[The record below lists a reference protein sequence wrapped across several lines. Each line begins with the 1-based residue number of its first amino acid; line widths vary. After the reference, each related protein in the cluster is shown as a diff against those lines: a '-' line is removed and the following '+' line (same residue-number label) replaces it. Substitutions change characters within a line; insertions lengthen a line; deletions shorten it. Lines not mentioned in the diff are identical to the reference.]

1 VELGSLNAIR
11 QRQSRLN
18 TSNTR
23 LGELLTKYTKAEAC
37 AKFASLSMP
46 FGMHSIKIKPHM
58 KTIETR
64 IYDGNRARE
73 VLENEVFQAVWTDIE
88 KEWTDAWMNS
98 PARDEAGREKL
109 YQYVMTLR
117 KLKAQITT
125 TLETGQLAQ
134 LDLQHKQT
142 MADRV
147 KAGVSSWLE

>member
-1 VELGSLNAIR
+1 
-11 QRQSRLN
+11 
-18 TSNTR
+18 
-23 LGELLTKYTKAEAC
+23 
-37 AKFASLSMP
+37 
-46 FGMHSIKIKPHM
+46 M

-64 IYDGNRARE
+64 IYEGDRARE
-73 VLENEVFQAVWTDIE
+73 VLENEVFQAVWADIE

-125 TLETGQLAQ
+125 TLETGKLAQ

-142 MADRV
+142 LADRA
-147 KAGVSSWLE
+147 KDGIRSWIG

>member
-1 VELGSLNAIR
+1 L
-11 QRQSRLN
+11 
-18 TSNTR
+18 
-23 LGELLTKYTKAEAC
+23 
-37 AKFASLSMP
+37 
-46 FGMHSIKIKPHM
+46 

-142 MADRV
+142 MADRL

>member
-1 VELGSLNAIR
+1 
-11 QRQSRLN
+11 
-18 TSNTR
+18 
-23 LGELLTKYTKAEAC
+23 
-37 AKFASLSMP
+37 
-46 FGMHSIKIKPHM
+46 M

-64 IYDGNRARE
+64 IYEGDRARE
-73 VLENEVFQAVWTDIE
+73 VLENEVFQAVWADIE

-125 TLETGQLAQ
+125 TLETGKLAQ

-142 MADRV
+142 LADRA
-147 KAGVSSWLE
+147 KAGIRSWIE